1 MERKNS
7 ILIIDDSEVSIMA
20 LKDILEADYTVYTAK
35 NGKVGM
41 EQAEKE
47 LPDIILLDIIMP
59 EIDGYTV
66 LTSLKKS
73 EKTKNIPVMLI
84 SSLDDMR
91 NEQKGFILG
100 ASDYVSKPFSPT
112 VVKHRV
118 QNQIDVVNL
127 LYLKEQ
133 SRTLEKEQLSKEM
146 NEALAGAKKVQSELE
161 AALKESRDRE
171 AELQKTIDELQAKLK
186 EV

>member
-1 MERKNS
+1 MDRKNS

-20 LKDILEADYTVYTAK
+20 LKDILEPDYTVFTAK
-35 NGKVGM
+35 NGKIGM
-41 EQAEKE
+41 EEAEKQ

-66 LTSLKKS
+66 LATLKKN
-73 EKTKNIPVMLI
+73 EKTKGIPVMLI

-100 ASDYVSKPFSPT
+100 AADYVSKPFSPT

-127 LYLKEQ
+127 LYIKDQSNIKERLQ
-133 SRTLEKEQLSKEM
+133 LRKELD
-146 NEALAGAKKVQSELE
+146 EALQ
-161 AALKESRDRE
+161 RE
-171 AELQKTIDELQAKLK
+171 AELQKTVKDLQDKLSELS
-186 EV
+186 

>member
-1 MERKNS
+1 MDRKNS

-20 LKDILEADYTVYTAK
+20 LKDILETDYTVYTAK
-35 NGKVGM
+35 NGKIGM

-66 LTSLKKS
+66 LTSLKKN
-73 EKTKNIPVMLI
+73 EKTKGIPVMLI

-100 ASDYVSKPFSPT
+100 AADYVSKPFSPT

-127 LYLKEQ
+127 LHLKEE
-133 SRTLEKEQLSKEM
+133 SSTLEKERLSKALD
-146 NEALAGAKKVQSELE
+146 EALAEAKKIQTELASALNESRERE
-161 AALKESRDRE
+161 AA
-171 AELQKTIDELQAKLK
+171 LQKTIDELQAKLSNA
-186 EV
+186 

>member
-1 MERKNS
+1 MDRKNS

-20 LKDILEADYTVYTAK
+20 LKDILEPDYSVFTAK
-35 NGKVGM
+35 NGKIGM
-41 EQAEKE
+41 EEAEKQ

-66 LTSLKKS
+66 LTSLKKND
-73 EKTKNIPVMLI
+73 KTKDIPVMLI

-133 SRTLEKEQLSKEM
+133 SSILEKDRLSKALD
-146 NEALAGAKKVQSELE
+146 EALADAKKIQSEL
-161 AALKESRDRE
+161 AAELTESRKRE
-171 AELQKTIDELQAKLK
+171 AELQKTIDELQAKLSK
-186 EV
+186 A